1 MAETVDVRKDGAPPS
16 LEGRAEENLRFI
28 RETMEKA
35 GTFTDV
41 SGWGTAAV
49 GGTALAAAW
58 LASRAQTFQGWLGVW
73 LAEALLASLLGF
85 SAMAWKSRRAGSSLL
100 SHPGRRFALSLAPPL
115 AAGAVLTA
123 ALARAGI
130 PGPIPGVWLI
140 LYGAGVTTAGAFSV
154 RVVPAMGICFMA
166 LGAAALFTP
175 PGWGNALLAAGFGG
189 LHVVFG
195 FWIARRYGG

>member
-1 MAETVDVRKDGAPPS
+1 MGKTKDLREAGSPPS
-16 LEGRAEENLRFI
+16 LEGRAQENLRFI

-41 SGWGTAAV
+41 SGRGTAAV
-49 GGTALAAAW
+49 GGTALGAAW

-85 SAMAWKSRRAGSSLL
+85 SAMAWKSKRTGSLL
-100 SHPGRRFALSLAPPL
+100 FSHPGRRFVLSLAPPL
-115 AAGAVLTA
+115 AAGAALTA
-123 ALARAGI
+123 ALVRSEV
-130 PGPIPGVWLI
+130 PHPIPGVWLI

-166 LGAAALFTP
+166 LGAAALFSPT
-175 PGWGNALLAAGFGG
+175 GWGNALLAAGFGG

-195 FWIARRYGG
+195 LWIARRHGG